1 MKFSALNLKPE
12 ILQALEEMGY
22 EEMTPIQE
30 ESIPH
35 ILNGKDVLG
44 LAETGSGKTSACGIP
59 LVQRTNS
66 SLNAIQVLILVPTR
80 ELALQYVQEIDTIAR
95 FTDIAPFAVFGGF
108 DMSIQRAKL
117 RHGVHILVATPG
129 RLIDFLWNTDLVDL
143 SQVHTVVLDE
153 ADEMLKMGFIEDIDF
168 IMSCLIHEHET
179 LLFSATMPAGGRP
192 PCPLLPRKSRAH
204 RVEQGSKGPPVA
216 GAPLPARRQ
225 QSSPGP
231 GRLLERGEIN
241 PGNHLLQLP

>member
-117 RHGVHILVATPG
+117 RHGVHILVPHLAVSSIFCGTPTSSIFP
-129 RLIDFLWNTDLVDL
+129 RYIR
-143 SQVHTVVLDE
+143 
-153 ADEMLKMGFIEDIDF
+153 
-168 IMSCLIHEHET
+168 
-179 LLFSATMPAGGRP
+179 LFSMRP
-192 PCPLLPRKSRAH
+192 TRC
-204 RVEQGSKGPPVA
+204 
-216 GAPLPARRQ
+216 
-225 QSSPGP
+225 
-231 GRLLERGEIN
+231 
-241 PGNHLLQLP
+241 